1 MISPEPD
8 SPDKR
13 LQFHVDGSMSTSI
26 FMPSTV
32 DADMKFPL
40 NVCVIINSQMMEV
53 RNHKP
58 IDIRAVD
65 ISAEALEKVMRT
77 VLQRSTYEM
86 FLGTALAGGNIYIHG
101 IPENLTISTPQ
112 YEFTPELSKSLYYL
126 GLSMGQQSAW
136 RNEPPRFDS
145 LTNQLQLDKIRTL
158 IRR

>member
-13 LQFHVDGSMSTSI
+13 LQLHVDGSMSTSI

-32 DADMKFPL
+32 DADMKLPL

-86 FLGTALAGGNIYIHG
+86 FLGTALAGRNIYIHG

-112 YEFTPELSKSLYYL
+112 YEFTPELSKSLYDL

>member
-13 LQFHVDGSMSTSI
+13 LQLYVDGSMSTSI

-32 DADMKFPL
+32 DADMKLPL
-40 NVCVIINSQMMEV
+40 NVYVIINSQMMEV

-58 IDIRAVD
+58 VD
-65 ISAEALEKVMRT
+65 ISAEALEEVMRT
-77 VLQRSTYEM
+77 VLQRSAYEM
-86 FLGTALAGGNIYIHG
+86 FLGTALAGGNFYILG

-112 YEFTPELSKSLYYL
+112 YEFTPELSKSLYDL